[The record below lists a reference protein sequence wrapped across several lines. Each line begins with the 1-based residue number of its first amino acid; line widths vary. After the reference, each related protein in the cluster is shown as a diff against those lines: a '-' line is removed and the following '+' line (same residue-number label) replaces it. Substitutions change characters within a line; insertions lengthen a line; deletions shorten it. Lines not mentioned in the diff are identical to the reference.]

1 MVTANDL
8 YDCVVDGVFSFTTD
22 QLIDLQDLIRGTI
35 EARKKE
41 ELFNL
46 REKAI
51 KAMKDYYD
59 AGGGFYDDDNG
70 GLIFMVDSGPTFD
83 DDYYHIHFR

>member
-1 MVTANDL
+1 MTDKICYNAITDEICSL
-8 YDCVVDGVFSFTTD
+8 TTD
-22 QLIDLQDLIRGTI
+22 QFLELQDLIHDTI
-35 EARKKE
+35 EANEKE
-41 ELFNL
+41 KLFNL

-70 GLIFMVDSGPTFD
+70 GLIFMVDSGPTFN

>member
-8 YDCVVDGVFSFTTD
+8 YDCVVDGVYSFTMD

-35 EARKKE
+35 EAREKE

-70 GLIFMVDSGPTFD
+70 GLIFMADNN
-83 DDYYHIHFR
+83 DDYYHIHLR

>member
-1 MVTANDL
+1 MTDKVC
-8 YDCVVDGVFSFTTD
+8 YDAITEEIYSLSSA
-22 QLIDLQDLIRGTI
+22 QLEDLQDLIKCTI
-35 EARKKE
+35 EAREKE
-41 ELFNL
+41 KLFNL

-51 KAMKDYYD
+51 EAMKDYYD

>member
-1 MVTANDL
+1 MTDKL
-8 YDCVVDGVFSFTTD
+8 CYDAITEEVYSLTTD
-22 QLIDLQDLIRGTI
+22 QLEDLQDLIRCTI
-35 EARKKE
+35 EAREKE

>member
-1 MVTANDL
+1 MTDKL
-8 YDCVVDGVFSFTTD
+8 CYDAITDEICSLTTD
-22 QLIDLQDLIRGTI
+22 QLLELQDLIHDTI
-35 EARKKE
+35 EACEKE
-41 ELFNL
+41 KLFNL

-51 KAMKDYYD
+51 EAMKDYYD

>member
-1 MVTANDL
+1 MTDKIC
-8 YDCVVDGVFSFTTD
+8 YDAITDEICSLTTD
-22 QLIDLQDLIRGTI
+22 QLLELQDLIHDTI
-35 EARKKE
+35 EANEKE
-41 ELFNL
+41 KLFNL

-83 DDYYHIHFR
+83 NDYYHIHFR

>member
-1 MVTANDL
+1 MTDKIC
-8 YDCVVDGVFSFTTD
+8 YDAITEEIFSFTTD
-22 QLIDLQDLIRGTI
+22 QLLELQDLIHDTI
-35 EARKKE
+35 EANEKE
-41 ELFNL
+41 KLFNL
-46 REKAI
+46 RERAI
-51 KAMKDYYD
+51 KAMKEYYD

>member
-1 MVTANDL
+1 MENRSFYNALANDAEEL
-8 YDCVVDGVFSFTTD
+8 TTD
-22 QLIDLQDLIRGTI
+22 QLFELQDLIKEKI
-35 EARKKE
+35 EAREKE

-46 REKAI
+46 REKAVE
-51 KAMKDYYD
+51 AMKDYYD